1 MKKLLL
7 LLILSF
13 GCVQAQAKDYQ
24 IEMIIFSHFSAQN
37 ESEEQWPGLDA
48 GSINFNRAR
57 PIYSLPP
64 SQFILKNEQHR
75 LDQSPAYHT
84 LLHIAWRQAV
94 VDTPHARTR
103 LIQGNNVEG
112 TVRVSV
118 QRYLNV
124 ALNLVFKNNS
134 NYFYLSQNRRM
145 RSNEL
150 NYVDFLLYGV
160 LIKIVPV
167 KG

>member
-7 LLILSF
+7 LLILFFS
-13 GCVQAQAKDYQ
+13 CVQAQAKDYQ
-24 IEMIIFSHFSAQN
+24 IELIIFSHFSVQN
-37 ESEEQWPGLDA
+37 ESEEQWSGLDP
-48 GSINFNRAR
+48 GGINFNGAR
-57 PIYSLPP
+57 PIYSLSP

-75 LDQSPAYHT
+75 LDQSPAYRT
-84 LLHIAWRQAV
+84 LLHIAWRQLI
-94 VDTPHARTR
+94 VDASPARAR
-103 LIQGNNVEG
+103 LIQDNNVEG
-112 TVRVSV
+112 IIRVSV

-150 NYVDFLLYGV
+150 NYVDFPLYGV

-167 KG
+167 KE